1 MNRGRHKKSN
11 KEKEFYTQAEILN
24 IIQKELYILLSIYK
38 SQSTYSM
45 RSYYAKA
52 YISSNGGR
60 VYHGIVAWY
69 ISSNYYLNNF
79 IEKIKITLDEAT
91 IFNSIYLI
99 KFEFEDKTKIFKYKH
114 E

>member
-11 KEKEFYTQAEILN
+11 KEKEFNTQAEILDT
-24 IIQKELYILLSIYK
+24 IQKELRVLLSICNDR
-38 SQSTYSM
+38 SFHSM
-45 RSYYAKA
+45 TDYYAKA
-52 YISSNGGR
+52 WISSNNGR
-60 VYHGIVAWY
+60 DYYRIISLY
-69 ISSNYYLNNF
+69 ICSTYYLNNF

-99 KFEFEDKTKIFKYKH
+99 KFEFGDKTKIFKYKH

>member
-24 IIQKELYILLSIYK
+24 IIQKELYILLSICK

-52 YISSNGGR
+52 LISSNEGKNFN
-60 VYHGIVAWY
+60 VIVAWY
-69 ISSNYYLNNF
+69 INSNYYVNNF
-79 IEKIKITLDEAT
+79 LEKVKNAFDEAT
-91 IFNSIYLI
+91 IKNSVYLI
-99 KFEFEDKTKIFKYKH
+99 KFEFGNNLKIFKYKA
-114 E
+114 

>member
-38 SQSTYSM
+38 SHSTYSM
-45 RSYYAKA
+45 QSYYAKA

-60 VYHGIVAWY
+60 VYHGIIIILIILQKKSKSHLMKQLFSIVY
-69 ISSNYYLNNF
+69 I
-79 IEKIKITLDEAT
+79 
-91 IFNSIYLI
+91 
-99 KFEFEDKTKIFKYKH
+99 
-114 E
+114 

>member
-38 SQSTYSM
+38 SQC
-45 RSYYAKA
+45 YYAKA

-99 KFEFEDKTKIFKYKH
+99 KFEFGDKTKIFKYKH

>member
-24 IIQKELYILLSIYK
+24 IIQKELYILLSIY
-38 SQSTYSM
+38 

-60 VYHGIVAWY
+60 VYHGIVTWY
-69 ISSNYYLNNF
+69 INSNYYLNNF

-99 KFEFEDKTKIFKYKH
+99 KFEFGDKTKIFKYKH

>member
-38 SQSTYSM
+38 NQSMYSM
-45 RSYYAKA
+45 RDYYAKA
-52 YISSNGGR
+52 LISSNEGR
-60 VYHGIVAWY
+60 NFHIIVAWY
-69 ISSNYYLNNF
+69 INNNYYLNNF
-79 IEKIKITLDEAT
+79 MEKVKIALNEVT
-91 IFNSIYLI
+91 IFNSTYLI
-99 KFEFEDKTKIFKYKH
+99 KFEFGNKSKIFKYKH